1 MEVGGELL
9 EETRARRRRVDGH
22 VVIGA
27 EGAIRAGR
35 ANRGGAIQRPPHT
48 GMTALGGTDA
58 GRTAVHPVDHAAGG
72 GRRIGAVV
80 ILLDDEGGA
89 PFRRMDGVAGAIGDD
104 DHHRAV
110 AGVQIVIAPAK
121 AGGGQS
127 FAGQIHLCKA
137 PDVGILGGNQAGAI
151 GPGEELA
158 GACLSFSWGVT
169 MGIRKAVGA

>member
-1 MEVGGELL
+1 MELRSELL
-9 EETRARRRRVDGH
+9 EETRARRRRVDGP
-22 VVIGA
+22 VVVGA

-35 ANRGGAIQRPPHT
+35 ANRGGAIQRPPHI
-48 GMTALGGTDA
+48 GHPARGGADA
-58 GRTAVHPVDHAAGG
+58 GRTAVHPVDHATGG
-72 GRRIGAVV
+72 GRRIGAAV
-80 ILLDDEGGA
+80 ILPDGEDGA

-110 AGVQIVIAPAK
+110 AGDQIVIAPAK
-121 AGGGQS
+121 AGGVQY
-127 FAGQIHLCKA
+127 FAGQSHLCKA
-137 PDVGILGGNQAGAI
+137 LDVGILGGNRAGAI